1 MQLGW
6 FPTQGMAPLVSRA
19 SGAGWLLE
27 RARYLALP
35 AITYAIYEATR
46 VARLMRANVIETL
59 GQGYIVTARAKGLSR
74 GTVIRRHVLRNS
86 GLPVVTIMGYAF
98 GVAMGGAVLIET
110 VFSWPG
116 IGLLLIEAIRARD
129 NQVVVGVVLF
139 VSFAVIL
146 MNSDR
151 RSPLLRARS
160 AHPHGDMNRETPN
173 PSTSMAPQMRADGN
187 VRRNRLSTRA
197 HAATAFLSRFYHTHY
212 GFAGFAI
219 LALLVL
225 VAITASFLAPF
236 DPLRQVDESLL
247 PPSSTHPMGTD
258 NIGRDLLSLVLFGT
272 RASLAIGFCA
282 ALAALLIGGT
292 IGALAGYRRGLTEAA
307 LMRLAE
313 LFQTLP
319 VIIVVLFAIAL
330 FGSSFWLLIAAVA
343 LAIWPLEARLIY
355 GQFINLRER
364 EFVSAAIVAD
374 LSTPH
379 IVMRE
384 ILPNALP
391 PVIVQVALDASLA
404 ILIESGLGFLGLSDP
419 NMISWG
425 QLLFAAQDFLNAAWW
440 MSVFPGLAICIAIIG
455 LNLLADGLNE
465 VVNPRAVRAAI
476 GLAA

>member
-1 MQLGW
+1 
-6 FPTQGMAPLVSRA
+6 
-19 SGAGWLLE
+19 
-27 RARYLALP
+27 
-35 AITYAIYEATR
+35 
-46 VARLMRANVIETL
+46 
-59 GQGYIVTARAKGLSR
+59 
-74 GTVIRRHVLRNS
+74 
-86 GLPVVTIMGYAF
+86 
-98 GVAMGGAVLIET
+98 
-110 VFSWPG
+110 
-116 IGLLLIEAIRARD
+116 
-129 NQVVVGVVLF
+129 
-139 VSFAVIL
+139 
-146 MNSDR
+146 
-151 RSPLLRARS
+151 
-160 AHPHGDMNRETPN
+160 MNRE
-173 PSTSMAPQMRADGN
+173 APRPPISSQSRVADD
-187 VRRNRLSTRA
+187 VRRKALVIKA
-197 HAATAFLSRFYHTHY
+197 HAVTAFFSRFFRTHY
-212 GFAGFAI
+212 GFAGLAI

-225 VAITASFLAPF
+225 IAITAPLLAPF
-236 DPLRQVDESLL
+236 DPRRQVGESLM
-247 PPSSTHPMGTD
+247 PPSWTYPMGTD
-258 NIGRDLLSLVLFGT
+258 NIGRDLLSLVLYGT

-292 IGALAGYRRGLTEAA
+292 IGALAGYRRGLAEAV

-379 IVMRE
+379 IVLRE

-465 VVNPRAVRAAI
+465 VINPRAVRAAI

>member
-1 MQLGW
+1 MNRKTP
-6 FPTQGMAPLVSRA
+6 PTSVTSKTGATGDVPRSAPS
-19 SGAGWLLE
+19 
-27 RARYLALP
+27 
-35 AITYAIYEATR
+35 TR
-46 VARLMRANVIETL
+46 V
-59 GQGYIVTARAKGLSR
+59 
-74 GTVIRRHVLRNS
+74 
-86 GLPVVTIMGYAF
+86 
-98 GVAMGGAVLIET
+98 
-110 VFSWPG
+110 
-116 IGLLLIEAIRARD
+116 
-129 NQVVVGVVLF
+129 
-139 VSFAVIL
+139 
-146 MNSDR
+146 
-151 RSPLLRARS
+151 
-160 AHPHGDMNRETPN
+160 
-173 PSTSMAPQMRADGN
+173 
-187 VRRNRLSTRA
+187 
-197 HAATAFLSRFYHTHY
+197 HAATTFLSRFYRTHY

-225 VAITASFLAPF
+225 VAVAAPLLAPF
-236 DPLRQVDESLL
+236 DPRRQVDESLL
-247 PPSSTHPMGTD
+247 PPSWAHPMGTD
-258 NIGRDLLSLVLFGT
+258 NIGRDLLSLVLYGT

-292 IGALAGYRRGLTEAA
+292 IGALAGYRRGLVEVV

-330 FGSSFWLLIAAVA
+330 FGSSFFLLIAAVA

-364 EFVSAAIVAD
+364 EFVFAAIVAD
-374 LSTPH
+374 LSTAH

-391 PVIVQVALDASLA
+391 PVIVKIALDASLA